1 MKFKVTVSETLERV
15 LFVDASDWQEAG
27 KKVHDMWDKSEL
39 VLSADDFTGVE
50 FYTEE
55 A

>member
-15 LFVDASDWQEAG
+15 LVVDASDWQEAE
-27 KKVHDMWDKSEL
+27 KKVKDMWDESEL
-39 VLSADDFTGVE
+39 VLSADFTGVE

>member
-15 LFVDASDWQEAG
+15 LFVDASDWQEAE
-27 KKVHDMWDKSEL
+27 KKVKDMWDESEL

>member
-1 MKFKVTVSETLERV
+1 MKFKVTVSETIERV
-15 LFVDASDWQEAG
+15 VFVDASDWQEAE
-27 KKVHDMWDKSEL
+27 KKVQNMWDKSEL
-39 VLSADDFTGVE
+39 VLSADDFTDVE